1 MKTTAL
7 IAAPLLLL
15 ASSFSHAAKTYPY
28 DPVNARKWIQTLP
41 QGTDRTKALLNIYQR
56 IPRDSDAAKEFAS
69 EYGITG
75 KE

>member
-41 QGTDRTKALLNIYQR
+41 QGPVRTKTLQTIYQGM
-56 IPRDSDAAKEFAS
+56 PKDSDAAKEFAS
-69 EYGITG
+69 EYGIIG